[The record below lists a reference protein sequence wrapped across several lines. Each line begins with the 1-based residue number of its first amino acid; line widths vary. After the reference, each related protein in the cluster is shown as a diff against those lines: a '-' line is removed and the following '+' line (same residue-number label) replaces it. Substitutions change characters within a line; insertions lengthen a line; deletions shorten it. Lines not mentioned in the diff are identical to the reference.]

1 MEADKTV
8 IDLIKEKKYSE
19 AAETFNKTPIL
30 DYETENPIITL
41 NLFEY
46 SSTAKKNPV
55 FFRVLLNYISLINIL
70 LDQDIEAKDFHQILF
85 QFNAKFTYEDLGKG
99 FIKIIL
105 MAKSTIDVYNLI
117 FHEKEKAFENVEQ
130 DMKQTIDLDFDKNGQ
145 ESIGYTYQEL
155 ARVFLNDY
163 IIGRGKGMVLPNLLF
178 YIKSTNK
185 IQNLIGKFFKIPS
198 DLKVDL
204 NEIYTQSGINE
215 FDNIVLLKDDIII
228 NENNPYFRYIKTVQ
242 GSNAVYEKLE
252 LKKEVIYIIEIKH
265 SYTMNENI
273 VNIQNLGKLYVEIYN
288 KNVYAINETSNFQ
301 DFKILY
307 FYNYF
312 ENLGYKNLSNLKLD
326 QNKWKFLYLS
336 PSCQIMPVT
345 KLSSEVS
352 ELKKKVTILE
362 KKIEEDEDKISQ
374 MAKDNALFKER
385 LNNLEAI
392 LLKNKFGKGLEQKK
406 NEEFKIDKDLKYKI
420 DEDFQELSKQIAE
433 IDELK
438 KYDKLFIDYEEG
450 IENFINPEEKLEI
463 NIADKSWEKELK
475 DEIPDDKTCFQ
486 LIAPTIGY
494 KKASKNYFKIQRY
507 LYKKIEKKDEMSEI
521 YQYIYYCFYGR
532 RKLEDKSSPEKYFY
546 DKIKQNKQTNLKDIL
561 VNIVKYTFYYDK
573 KRNGKEFYLLAI
585 FKELLNTTNINILNF
600 IFQVRNKHLYEI
612 VLMTLDIINDDNGY
626 IRHGY
631 LSAPNKRYI

>member
-85 QFNAKFTYEDLGKG
+85 QFNAKFTYEELGKG

-130 DMKQTIDLDFDKNGQ
+130 NMKQTIDLDFDKNGQ

-265 SYTMNENI
+265 SYTMNKNI
-273 VNIQNLGKLYVEIYN
+273 VDIQNLGKLYVEIYN
-288 KNVYAINETSNFQ
+288 KNVYDINETSNFQ

-345 KLSSEVS
+345 KLSSEVFS
-352 ELKKKVTILE
+352 LKKKVTILE
-362 KKIEEDEDKISQ
+362 KTIEGYKEKIDRIDQIER
-374 MAKDNALFKER
+374 DNALLKEKF
-385 LNNLEAI
+385 NNLEAI
-392 LLKNKFGKGLEQKK
+392 ILKNKFGKGLEQKK

-546 DKIKQNKQTNLKDIL
+546 DKNKQNKQTNLKDIL
-561 VNIVKYTFYYDK
+561 VNIVK
-573 KRNGKEFYLLAI
+573 
-585 FKELLNTTNINILNF
+585 
-600 IFQVRNKHLYEI
+600 
-612 VLMTLDIINDDNGY
+612 
-626 IRHGY
+626 
-631 LSAPNKRYI
+631 

>member
-130 DMKQTIDLDFDKNGQ
+130 NMKQTIYLDFDKNGQ

-215 FDNIVLLKDDIII
+215 FDNIVLLKEDIII

-288 KNVYAINETSNFQ
+288 KNVYDINETSNFQ

-362 KKIEEDEDKISQ
+362 KTIEGYKEKIDRIDQIER
-374 MAKDNALFKER
+374 DNALLKEKF
-385 LNNLEAI
+385 NNLEAI
-392 LLKNKFGKGLEQKK
+392 ILKNKFGKGLEQKK
-406 NEEFKIDKDLKYKI
+406 NEEFKIDKDLKY
-420 DEDFQELSKQIAE
+420 
-433 IDELK
+433 
-438 KYDKLFIDYEEG
+438 
-450 IENFINPEEKLEI
+450 N
-463 NIADKSWEKELK
+463 
-475 DEIPDDKTCFQ
+475 
-486 LIAPTIGY
+486 
-494 KKASKNYFKIQRY
+494 
-507 LYKKIEKKDEMSEI
+507 
-521 YQYIYYCFYGR
+521 
-532 RKLEDKSSPEKYFY
+532 
-546 DKIKQNKQTNLKDIL
+546 
-561 VNIVKYTFYYDK
+561 
-573 KRNGKEFYLLAI
+573 
-585 FKELLNTTNINILNF
+585 
-600 IFQVRNKHLYEI
+600 
-612 VLMTLDIINDDNGY
+612 
-626 IRHGY
+626 
-631 LSAPNKRYI
+631 

>member
-1 MEADKTV
+1 MEKQDEM
-8 IDLIKEKKYSE
+8 INLIHEKKYTD
-19 AAETFNKTPIL
+19 AAEIFRKTPIL
-30 DYETENPIITL
+30 NYQTEKEIF
-41 NLFEY
+41 NLDVFEY
-46 SSTAKKNPV
+46 SKTKKKNPV

-85 QFNAKFTYEDLGKG
+85 QFNAKFTYEELGKG

-130 DMKQTIDLDFDKNGQ
+130 NMKQTIYLDFDKNGQ

-204 NEIYTQSGINE
+204 NEIYTKSGINE
-215 FDNIVLLKDDIII
+215 FDNIVLLKEDIII

-265 SYTMNENI
+265 SYTMNKNI
-273 VNIQNLGKLYVEIYN
+273 VDIQNLGKFYVEIYN
-288 KNVYAINETSNFQ
+288 KNVYDINETSNFQ
-301 DFKILY
+301 DFNILY

-312 ENLGYKNLSNLKLD
+312 ENIGYKNLSNLKLD

-362 KKIEEDEDKISQ
+362 KKIEENIDKISQ
-374 MAKDNALFKER
+374 IEKDNALLKEKFK
-385 LNNLEAI
+385 NLEEI
-392 LLKNKFGKGLEQKK
+392 ILKNKFGKGLEQKK
-406 NEEFKIDKDLKYKI
+406 
-420 DEDFQELSKQIAE
+420 
-433 IDELK
+433 
-438 KYDKLFIDYEEG
+438 
-450 IENFINPEEKLEI
+450 
-463 NIADKSWEKELK
+463 
-475 DEIPDDKTCFQ
+475 
-486 LIAPTIGY
+486 
-494 KKASKNYFKIQRY
+494 
-507 LYKKIEKKDEMSEI
+507 
-521 YQYIYYCFYGR
+521 
-532 RKLEDKSSPEKYFY
+532 
-546 DKIKQNKQTNLKDIL
+546 
-561 VNIVKYTFYYDK
+561 
-573 KRNGKEFYLLAI
+573 
-585 FKELLNTTNINILNF
+585 
-600 IFQVRNKHLYEI
+600 
-612 VLMTLDIINDDNGY
+612 
-626 IRHGY
+626 
-631 LSAPNKRYI
+631 

>member
-252 LKKEVIYIIEIKH
+252 LKKEVIYVIEIKH
-265 SYTMNENI
+265 SYTMNKNI
-273 VNIQNLGKLYVEIYN
+273 VDIQNLGKLYVEIYN
-288 KNVYAINETSNFQ
+288 KNVYDINETSNFQ

-362 KKIEEDEDKISQ
+362 KTIEGYKEKIDRIDQIER
-374 MAKDNALFKER
+374 DNALLKEKF
-385 LNNLEAI
+385 NNLEAI
-392 LLKNKFGKGLEQKK
+392 ILKNKFGKGLEQKK

-546 DKIKQNKQTNLKDIL
+546 DKNKQNKQTNLKDIL

-573 KRNGKEFYLLAI
+573 KETEKNFIYLL
-585 FKELLNTTNINILNF
+585 
-600 IFQVRNKHLYEI
+600 
-612 VLMTLDIINDDNGY
+612 
-626 IRHGY
+626 Y
-631 LSAPNKRYI
+631 LKNY